1 MAFNEQKIS
10 TVLNNF
16 LQVQGYTD
24 VIANFVRASDSYY
37 TSGAEYGEIV
47 LGGLTNSKAD
57 KVFMKYC
64 KTLGLEVEVSIETL
78 SFLHELGHHN
88 TLDFLDGNEIAES
101 ELIKENLYMQ
111 NEETEEAFMQYFT
124 CPEEMEATVDAV
136 EFCNHNPVIVKM
148 FDKQL
153 LNALYGE

>member
-10 TVLNNF
+10 KVLNNF

-24 VIANFVRASDSYY
+24 VIANFVQASDSYY
-37 TSGAEYGEIV
+37 TSGAECGEIV

-64 KTLGLEVEVSIETL
+64 KTLGLEVEVSVETL

-88 TLDFLDGNEIAES
+88 TLDFLDPDEIVES
-101 ELIKENLYMQ
+101 EFIKENLYMQ
-111 NEETEEAFMQYFT
+111 NEEIEEAFMQYFT
-124 CPEEMEATVDAV
+124 CPEEMEATIDAV
-136 EFCNHNPVIVKM
+136 EFCNHNQVIVKM

-153 LNALYGE
+153 LSALYGE

>member
-1 MAFNEQKIS
+1 MAFNEQEIS
-10 TVLNNF
+10 KVLNNF

-24 VIANFVRASDSYY
+24 VTANFVQASDSYY
-37 TSGAEYGEIV
+37 TSDVECGEIV
-47 LGGLTNSKAD
+47 LGGLTNPKAD
-57 KVFMKYC
+57 EIFMKYC
-64 KTLGLEVEVSIETL
+64 KTLGLEIEVSVETL

-88 TLDFLDGNEIAES
+88 TLDFLDGSEITES
-101 ELIKENLYMQ
+101 ELIKEELYMQ

>member
-1 MAFNEQKIS
+1 MAFKTQEIS
-10 TVLNNF
+10 KVLNNF

-24 VIANFVRASDSYY
+24 VTASFVQVSDSYY
-37 TSGAEYGEIV
+37 TSGAECSEII

-57 KVFMKYC
+57 EIFMKYC
-64 KTLGLEVEVSIETL
+64 KTLGLEVEVSVETL

-88 TLDFLDGNEIAES
+88 TLDFLDPDEIAES
-101 ELIKENLYMQ
+101 EFIKENLYMQ
-111 NEETEEAFMQYFT
+111 DEETEEAFMQYFT
-124 CPEEMEATVDAV
+124 CPEEMEATADAV

>member
-1 MAFNEQKIS
+1 MIFNEQKIS
-10 TVLNNF
+10 AVLNNF
-16 LQVQGYTD
+16 LQIQGYTN
-24 VIANFVRASDSYY
+24 VKASFIQVSSSYY
-37 TSGAEYGEIV
+37 AAGAECGEIV
-47 LGGLTNSKAD
+47 LGGLTNPKAD
-57 KVFMKYC
+57 EIFIKYC
-64 KTLGLEVEVSIETL
+64 KTLGLKVGVSVETL

-88 TLDFLDGNEIAES
+88 TLDFLDADEITES
-101 ELIKENLYMQ
+101 EFIKENLYMQ

-124 CPEEMEATVDAV
+124 CPEETEATADAV